1 MTTGANLWKGNVR
14 MKKILQ
20 PDFINDLQI
29 QNIAKEW
36 LDSMGSGVAE
46 GFLRLLL
53 KLMDI
58 VFMLNIWNF
67 RDNIKGFSGRYV
79 FHSKDNSIVAS
90 ASFKNGNMK
99 VHNRIIDKPDVTI
112 TFRDDKALMNYLLS
126 PKPDILGSVLRQ
138 DVMVSGNLNYLYKF
152 AYMAKRLQLLA
163 TGQI

>member
-1 MTTGANLWKGNVR
+1 
-14 MKKILQ
+14 MKDILDH
-20 PDFINDLQI
+20 DFLKDLPI
-29 QNIAKEW
+29 KDIAAQW

-67 RDNIKGFSGRYV
+67 RDNIESFSGRYV

-90 ASFKNGNMK
+90 SSFENGNMK
-99 VHNRIIDKPDVTI
+99 VYDRIINKPDITI

-126 PKPDILGSVLRQ
+126 PKPDILGSILRQ
-138 DVMVSGNLNYLYKF
+138 DITVSGNLNYLYKF